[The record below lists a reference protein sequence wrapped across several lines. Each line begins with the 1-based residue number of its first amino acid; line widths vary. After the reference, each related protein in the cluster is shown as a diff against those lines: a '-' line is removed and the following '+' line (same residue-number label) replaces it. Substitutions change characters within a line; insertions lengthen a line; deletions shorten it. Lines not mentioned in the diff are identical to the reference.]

1 MALKEKA
8 QVFAIKK
15 ALEYMDKDPAISIE
29 GFEDATDSRWG
40 VCRRLYCRWEKLLP
54 HQCEWGMEYHDNQP
68 FNEKMNRNIK
78 DGGEWIKRYCCPS
91 VGNYKQQKGD
101 FILCDRIAF

>member
-29 GFEDATDSRWG
+29 GFEDATDSRRG

-54 HQCEWGMEYHDNQP
+54 H
-68 FNEKMNRNIK
+68 
-78 DGGEWIKRYCCPS
+78 
-91 VGNYKQQKGD
+91 
-101 FILCDRIAF
+101 